1 MNRIRQIQELGQSI
15 WIDLISR
22 DMLRSGKLRSLVNDG
37 VTGLT
42 SNPSIFQKAI
52 ATGADYDEQ
61 IRELNRGGASTEAIG
76 EALVVADI
84 GEAADVLRP
93 VYNETH
99 GRDGFV
105 SIEVN
110 PKLSDDTAATLAEA
124 RRLYATLNRPN
135 VMIKVPAT
143 LAGLPAIR
151 TLIGEGINVNVTLI
165 FAVAMYEQVM
175 QAYLDG
181 LRELKQRGK
190 PLGLVSSVASFFVS
204 RVDTL
209 VDKLLTERIKAGEKG
224 LDGLQGQA
232 AIANAKIAYATY
244 SEIFGGPAF
253 ADLRAAGARVQRP
266 LWASTSTKNP
276 AYPSTIYVDG
286 LIGPDTVNTV
296 PMETLDAIRQ
306 HACPA
311 RTIDMDVSRA
321 YGVIEKLG
329 AAGIQMKAVTD
340 QLLSEGVKLFAD
352 SYEKFLA
359 DIETKRA
366 KFTGARKAN

>member
-1 MNRIRQIQELGQSI
+1 MNRIRQINQLGQSI
-15 WIDLISR
+15 WIDFISR
-22 DMLRSGKLRSLVNDG
+22 DMLRSGRLRELVNEG

-52 ATGADYDEQ
+52 STGAEYDNQ
-61 IRELNRGGASTEAIG
+61 IRELARGGADTYATC
-76 EALVVADI
+76 EALILADI
-84 GEAADVLRP
+84 AEAADVLRP

-110 PKLSDDTAATLAEA
+110 PKLAGDTDATTAEA

-135 VMIKVPAT
+135 VMIKVPGT
-143 LAGLPAIR
+143 EAGLPAIR

-165 FAVAMYEQVM
+165 FGVPMYEKVM

-181 LRELKQRGK
+181 LGELRSRGK

-209 VDKLLTERIKAGEKG
+209 VDKLLTDRMKAGDKG
-224 LDGLQGQA
+224 LDGLRGQA
-232 AIANAKIAYATY
+232 AVANAKIAYATFQ
-244 SEIFGGPAF
+244 EVFGGKSF
-253 ADLRAAGARVQRP
+253 ADLRSAGARVQRP

-276 AYPSTIYVDG
+276 DYPSTKYVDS

-306 HACPA
+306 HSCPA
-311 RTIDMDVSRA
+311 RTIDMDLPHA
-321 YGVIEKLG
+321 YGLIEKLN
-329 AAGIQMKAVTD
+329 ASGINFSAVTE
-340 QLLSEGVKLFAD
+340 QLLAEGVGQFTSSFDKLLSD
-352 SYEKFLA
+352 LA
-359 DIETKRA
+359 AKREQ
-366 KFTGARKAN
+366 FARK

>member
-1 MNRIRQIQELGQSI
+1 MNRIRQINQLGQSI
-15 WIDLISR
+15 WIDFISR
-22 DMLRSGKLRSLVNDG
+22 DMLRSGRLRELVNEG

-52 ATGADYDEQ
+52 STGSEYDNQ
-61 IRELNRGGASTEAIG
+61 IRELARAGADAYAMC
-76 EALVVADI
+76 EALIIADI
-84 GEAADVLRP
+84 AEAADLLRP

-110 PKLSDDTAATLAEA
+110 PKLAADTAATLTEA
-124 RRLYATLNRPN
+124 RRLHSTLNRPN
-135 VMIKVPAT
+135 VMIKVPGT
-143 LAGLPAIR
+143 EAGLPAIR

-165 FAVAMYEQVM
+165 FGVPMYEKVM

-181 LRELKQRGK
+181 LRDLRTRGK

-209 VDKLLTERIKAGEKG
+209 VDKLITDRAKAGDKG
-224 LDGLQGQA
+224 LDGLRGQA
-232 AIANAKIAYATY
+232 AVANAKIAYATFH
-244 SEIFGGPAF
+244 ETFGGASF
-253 ADLRAAGARVQRP
+253 NELRAAGARVQRP

-276 AYPSTIYVDG
+276 DYASTKYVDG

-306 HACPA
+306 HSCPA
-311 RTIDMDVSRA
+311 RTIDMDVAHA
-321 YGVIEKLG
+321 YGLIEKLG
-329 AAGIQMKAVTD
+329 AAGINFTAVTD
-340 QLLSEGVKLFAD
+340 QLLSEGVTLFANSFD
-352 SYEKFLA
+352 KLLSDLTA
-359 DIETKRA
+359 KREQFA
-366 KFTGARKAN
+366 KRSA